1 VNLSPTV
8 RWVLTGLAA
17 GVTALG
23 GLVAAGTITDLPEWV
38 GITVAILGAIF
49 SALGLVPPQTGGTQ
63 QGVVQPSITEPPPA
77 DVGPPAAR

>member
-1 VNLSPTV
+1 LNLSPTV
-8 RWVLTGLAA
+8 RWLLTGLAA

-38 GITVAILGAIF
+38 GIAVAILGAVF

-77 DVGPPAAR
+77 DVVP